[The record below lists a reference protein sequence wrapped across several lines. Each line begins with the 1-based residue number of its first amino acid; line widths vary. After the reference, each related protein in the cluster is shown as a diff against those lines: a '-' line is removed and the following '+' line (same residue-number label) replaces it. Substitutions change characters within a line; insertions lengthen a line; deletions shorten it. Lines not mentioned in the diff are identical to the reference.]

1 MFVIIGAL
9 IVLATI
15 YFLIK
20 QYETRI
26 VLFCAG
32 LVMALLAL
40 NPMAAFKAFSDA
52 MHESRVFEPI
62 IAVMGFSMV
71 MKVTEC
77 DKHLIHLLA
86 KALQKAGPFLIPGAT
101 VATLAVNTSITSAAG

>member
-1 MFVIIGAL
+1 MLIMLGIL
-9 IVLATI
+9 IVLVTI
-15 YFLIK
+15 YLLIK
-20 QYETRI
+20 QYENRM

-32 LVMALLAL
+32 LAMALLAL

-71 MKVTEC
+71 MKVT
-77 DKHLIHLLA
+77 
-86 KALQKAGPFLIPGAT
+86 
-101 VATLAVNTSITSAAG
+101 